1 MTRVHGGLGLGLAIV
16 RHLIELHG
24 GTVYA
29 DSAGEGLGSS
39 FTIHLPI
46 MILRSSSKPSE
57 HIHPDF
63 SDTISIIDKIR
74 LENLKVLI
82 VDDDLDSREMLAA
95 LLSENGAQVR
105 TASSAK
111 DGLNKIKQCNP
122 EQLPDILISDIGMP
136 EVDGYMFIRQV
147 RALTPEQGG
156 KIPAIAL
163 TAYART
169 EDRIKALS
177 SGFQSH
183 VPKPVES
190 EEFVAVVASFMNRL

>member
-1 MTRVHGGLGLGLAIV
+1 MRVTGLFYLNFSL
-16 RHLIELHG
+16 
-24 GTVYA
+24 VY
-29 DSAGEGLGSS
+29 LL
-39 FTIHLPI
+39 T
-46 MILRSSSKPSE
+46 
-57 HIHPDF
+57 F
-63 SDTISIIDKIR
+63 SDTISLIDEIR
-74 LENLKVLI
+74 LENLKILI

-95 LLSENGAQVR
+95 LLHENGAQVR

-147 RALTPEQGG
+147 RALAPEQGG

-190 EEFVAVVASFMNRL
+190 EELVAVVVSFMNRL